1 MELDYSVTIHLEVLR
16 EGFAE
21 LLADVS
27 RLEDRIGLAPHD
39 EAHPVSIFQTELR
52 MTFRGI
58 LGEHYNTMEDVEE
71 LKQKFAHARA
81 TVRRLE
87 GEYVGEVQRARD

>member
-1 MELDYSVTIHLEVLR
+1 MIPYEVIEVKEVMH

-27 RLEDRIGLAPHD
+27 RLKDRIELAPHD

-52 MTFRGI
+52 MTFHGI

-71 LKQKFAHARA
+71 LKQKFARARA